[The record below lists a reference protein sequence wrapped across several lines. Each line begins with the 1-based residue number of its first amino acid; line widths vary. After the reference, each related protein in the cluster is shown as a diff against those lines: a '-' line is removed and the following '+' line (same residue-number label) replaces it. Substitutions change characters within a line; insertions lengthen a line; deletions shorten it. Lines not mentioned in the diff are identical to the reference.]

1 MFWMGIGV
9 GVVIGLLL
17 AAVAVRLLVSIDPL
31 PDRKQTP
38 PR

>member
-38 PR
+38 MR

>member
-1 MFWMGIGV
+1 MFWVRIGV

-17 AAVAVRLLVSIDPL
+17 AGVAVRLLVSIDPL

-38 PR
+38 MR